1 MSASYKKITSYLE
14 KSKNN
19 DRFGNFENALDV
31 FVKGELVA
39 FFAENGYTGISD
51 DVKLGREKELFLSMK
66 MSDVRVMV
74 GIYEDKLEFACVNSF
89 DMKNGFVAYVI
100 EDGVT
105 DIQKTLEMLDSEI
118 RETVDLI
125 PLENVA
131 EDKKMNAAKKSI
143 SAKAL
148 IL

>member
-51 DVKLGREKELFLSMK
+51 
-66 MSDVRVMV
+66 
-74 GIYEDKLEFACVNSF
+74 
-89 DMKNGFVAYVI
+89 
-100 EDGVT
+100 
-105 DIQKTLEMLDSEI
+105 
-118 RETVDLI
+118 
-125 PLENVA
+125 ENVRCA
-131 EDKKMNAAKKSI
+131 RYGRN
-143 SAKAL
+143 L
-148 IL
+148 